1 MYTAIRCT
9 HRDSGRNHAFCVLIV
24 AQFLDRAMNAECAI
38 CDYLRTELLHVM
50 EEHLKAECDLY
61 TAALVL
67 KDTRLTHEHNLR
79 AAELIERSRRLREEF
94 DVHVRAEHRADSG
107 LNVMEAAT

>member
-1 MYTAIRCT
+1 MR
-9 HRDSGRNHAFCVLIV
+9 HRA
-24 AQFLDRAMNAECAI
+24 
-38 CDYLRTELLHVM
+38 YLSTELLHVM

-79 AAELIERSRRLREEF
+79 AAEVLERSSRLREEV
-94 DVHVRAEHRADSG
+94 DVHVRAEHRADSD